1 MARFS
6 TVTSDDSDS
15 DKIEYLEDEIHLAP
29 VPEQEHD
36 ADEEES
42 ASGSSTSDS
51 DMHEDDL
58 LPRGEQSDDSEEEEE
73 EEEEEN
79 DDDTVE
85 VQDGQDENHEDDAA
99 RPRMQLEPFV
109 ESPSLT
115 IPPSAKT
122 RTDNSI
128 IPWAQQ
134 IGVNA
139 QKMHVMQTSLFRMP
153 EEAAALKAVDQP
165 MRSRRLMARPLN
177 RKHSRESDGDAARF
191 ESREVRRC

>member
-6 TVTSDDSDS
+6 AIISDDSDS
-15 DKIEYLEDEIHLAP
+15 EEIEYLDRDDERVLTL
-29 VPEQEHD
+29 VQEREHD
-36 ADEEES
+36 RDADEES
-42 ASGSSTSDS
+42 ASGSSSSDS

-58 LPRGEQSDDSEEEEE
+58 LPRNDQTDDTESEEENVDDAIEI
-73 EEEEEN
+73 N
-79 DDDTVE
+79 DDE
-85 VQDGQDENHEDDAA
+85 DEEHDEDAA
-99 RPRMQLEPFV
+99 RHRMQLEPFV
-109 ESPSLT
+109 GSSSLA
-115 IPPSAKT
+115 IRPSANT

-165 MRSRRLMARPLN
+165 MRSRRLIARTLN

-191 ESREVRRC
+191 ESREVRQR

>member
-6 TVTSDDSDS
+6 AITSDDSDS
-15 DKIEYLEDEIHLAP
+15 DEIEYLEREDEPVIAA
-29 VPEQEHD
+29 VPEQEND
-36 ADEEES
+36 ADGGES

-58 LPRGEQSDDSEEEEE
+58 LPRGEQSDDTES
-73 EEEEEN
+73 EEEN
-79 DDDTVE
+79 DDGAIE
-85 VQDGQDENHEDDAA
+85 VRDDEDEDHEQVSA
-99 RPRMQLEPFV
+99 RPRIQLEPFV
-109 ESPSLT
+109 GSSSLA

-122 RTDNSI
+122 RADNSI

-165 MRSRRLMARPLN
+165 MRSRRLMARTLN
-177 RKHSRESDGDAARF
+177 RKHSRESDEDAARF
-191 ESREVRRC
+191 ESREVRQH